1 MTSMEYSTFIKT
13 GAELMHHGILGQ
25 KWGIRRYQP
34 YPEGHKGGQETGEA
48 ARRARHQGKL
58 ERLKMKTELAE
69 AKNKLANAKQKNEI
83 DEAQA
88 KLQVAQ
94 AKAAIR
100 SPNATAQG
108 SNGGQQNQQMRVVAN
123 PSSEALKQN
132 VIRSGDPKMLKR
144 YEKMLDNNEF
154 RAAKDRIEMRKQLED
169 NVRKETINRFMD
181 KGETIVNTI
190 KKAGSIASEA
200 KNAYNNA
207 VEIQNKLFPNSKWK
221 KIKDETPLTPEQKQ
235 KFIQAIEKQDAF
247 RQHTGFDPF
256 TGKRAK
262 GLYDSQGHFIRFATA
277 TEERTGIVV
286 DPSTGISIDLNNT
299 YGPGAP
305 LQMFDPASFTPTPR
319 PADNTSTP
327 SPPPSP
333 RVRGRSYHIRHSD
346 NYSDELYHHGVLGM
360 HWGIR
365 RFQPYRKG
373 EEVRGGKEVGLA
385 TKVKQIN
392 FAEKIRK
399 GVHEVNKL
407 RNTIQKGKE
416 DKAAHKLRMKQ
427 LRDAKAEIGR
437 ARRHELMERMRMRV
451 QEEEDKAREAKR
463 EENERRERNV
473 ERVRQ
478 IAGDIAKAGAAAYG
492 IYNMKKYY
500 DSMRNPTQTAA
511 SLISGNGSNLTSST
525 SSAPRPQP
533 VSPTSSGG
541 STAGGTR
548 TTNTLPTNVSQAI
561 RSPSSASS
569 AQTSSNRSRSRL
581 RSAINRRIRAGEI
594 RRDATRRY
602 NQAIDDTTNVELRNV
617 GRMQALQEQIGESV
631 LNDMANPD
639 PLAPISNRTR
649 ELQDR
654 EEQMMRDQEI
664 IAAYRSTLRNS
675 RDGISRSTRRKLSR
689 LSQDDINDALLN
701 TMRQKEEL
709 RRRYN
714 KLRNRSN

>member
-25 KWGIRRYQP
+25 KWGVRRYQP
-34 YPEGHKGGQETGEA
+34 YPEGHEGGKETGEA

-94 AKAAIR
+94 AKAAIKNP
-100 SPNATAQG
+100 SASTQIG
-108 SNGGQQNQQMRVVAN
+108 NGGQQNQQMKVVAN
-123 PSSEALKQN
+123 PSSEAIKQN

-154 RAAKDRIEMRKQLED
+154 RAAKERIEMRKQLED

-235 KFIQAIEKQDAF
+235 KLIQAIEKQDAF

-262 GLYDSQGHFIRFATA
+262 GLYDAQGHFIRFATA
-277 TEERTGIVV
+277 TEERTGIIV
-286 DPSTGISIDLNNT
+286 DPNTGISIDLNT
-299 YGPGAP
+299 AVGPGTP
-305 LQMFDPASFTPTPR
+305 IQMFDPTSFTPTPR

-327 SPPPSP
+327 TP
-333 RVRGRSYHIRHSD
+333 RTSARYRDHTLHLQGIRHSD
-346 NYSDELYHHGVLGM
+346 TYSDELYHHGILGM

-373 EEVRGGKEVGLA
+373 ERVKGGKEVGQA

-437 ARRHELMERMRMRV
+437 ARRHELMERMRMRI

-478 IAGDIAKAGAAAYG
+478 ITGDVAKAGAAAYG

-500 DSMRNPTQTAA
+500 DSMRNPVRAA
-511 SLISGNGSNLTSST
+511 SSIISSNGLNPASPTSSV
-525 SSAPRPQP
+525 PRPTP
-533 VSPTSSGG
+533 VSPTHGG
-541 STAGGTR
+541 NTHA
-548 TTNTLPTNVSQAI
+548 TNTLPSSVSQAI
-561 RSPSSASS
+561 RATNASNP
-569 AQTSSNRSRSRL
+569 TGSRL
-581 RSAINRRIRAGEI
+581 RSSINRRIRAGEI
-594 RRDATRRY
+594 RRDTRRRY
-602 NQAIDDTTNVELRNV
+602 NQALDDTNDTERRNV
-617 GRMQALQEQIGESV
+617 GRMSELQRQIGESIA
-631 LNDMANPD
+631 NDMANP
-639 PLAPISNRTR
+639 LAPISDRTR
-649 ELQDR
+649 ELQSR
-654 EEQMMRDQEI
+654 EQDLLREQDI
-664 IAAYRSTLRNS
+664 IQAYRSTLRNS
-675 RDGISRSTRRKLSR
+675 RDKISRSTKRKFR
-689 LSQDDINDALLN
+689 GMSQDDINDALLN

-709 RRRYN
+709 RQRYN
-714 KLRNRSN
+714 ELRNRS

>member
-1 MTSMEYSTFIKT
+1 
-13 GAELMHHGILGQ
+13 MHHGILGQ
-25 KWGIRRYQP
+25 KWGIRRFQP
-34 YPEGHKGGQETGEA
+34 YPEGYKGGQETGEA

-235 KFIQAIEKQDAF
+235 KLIQTIEQQDAF

-256 TGKRAK
+256 TGKQAK

-319 PADNTSTP
+319 PANNTPTP
-327 SPPPSP
+327 SPQPNP

-373 EEVRGGKEVGLA
+373 EEVKGGKEVGLA

-478 IAGDIAKAGAAAYG
+478 IAGDIAKAGAAAYS

-500 DSMRNPTQTAA
+500 DSMRNPVSAVSQLT
-511 SLISGNGSNLTSST
+511 SNNGST
-525 SSAPRPQP
+525 SAPQSSNVPTP
-533 VSPTSSGG
+533 TPISPTSSG
-541 STAGGTR
+541 STSGNTR

-631 LNDMANPD
+631 LNDIANPD

-689 LSQDDINDALLN
+689 LSQDDINDALLD
-701 TMRQKEEL
+701 TLRQKEEL

-714 KLRNRSN
+714 ELRNRSN

>member
-25 KWGIRRYQP
+25 KWGVRRYQP
-34 YPEGHKGGQETGEA
+34 YPEGHEGGKETGEA

-88 KLQVAQ
+88 RLQVAQ
-94 AKAAIR
+94 AKAAIKNP
-100 SPNATAQG
+100 STSTQG
-108 SNGGQQNQQMRVVAN
+108 GNGGQQNQQMKVVAN
-123 PSSEALKQN
+123 PSSEAIKQN

-154 RAAKDRIEMRKQLED
+154 RAAKERIEMRKQLED

-221 KIKDETPLTPEQKQ
+221 KIKDETPMTPEQKQ
-235 KFIQAIEKQDAF
+235 KLIQAIEKQDAF

-277 TEERTGIVV
+277 TEERTGIIV
-286 DPSTGISIDLNNT
+286 DPSTGISIDLNT
-299 YGPGAP
+299 AVGPGTP
-305 LQMFDPASFTPTPR
+305 IQMFDPTSFTPTPR

-333 RVRGRSYHIRHSD
+333 RVRGRSYHIRHD
-346 NYSDELYHHGVLGM
+346 DIYSDELYHHGVLGM

-373 EEVRGGKEVGLA
+373 ERVKGGKEVGQA

-392 FAEKIRK
+392 FAEKIQK

-478 IAGDIAKAGAAAYG
+478 IAGDVAKAGAAAYG

-500 DSMRNPTQTAA
+500 DSLKSPTQAVT
-511 SLISGNGSNLTSST
+511 SLISGNGSNP
-525 SSAPRPQP
+525 A
-533 VSPTSSGG
+533 SPTSSGPQG
-541 STAGGTR
+541 HQVGANASTSSNSGR
-548 TTNTLPTNVSQAI
+548 TTNTLPSNVSSAI
-561 RSPSSASS
+561 RSATSSSGSHQRSSTSRVRDTFNELERRIAVRKGTQRQLSAVDNQMRRLNNRRLDLYSRVDTLSPSEFESRNKKIQNDMNTAEEYRQALKNIANNTIGSSAKKMFKNKRS
-569 AQTSSNRSRSRL
+569 TEEVDDWFFNTNREMDRL
-581 RSAINRRIRAGEI
+581 RERYRRSI
-594 RRDATRRY
+594 
-602 NQAIDDTTNVELRNV
+602 
-617 GRMQALQEQIGESV
+617 
-631 LNDMANPD
+631 
-639 PLAPISNRTR
+639 
-649 ELQDR
+649 
-654 EEQMMRDQEI
+654 
-664 IAAYRSTLRNS
+664 
-675 RDGISRSTRRKLSR
+675 
-689 LSQDDINDALLN
+689 
-701 TMRQKEEL
+701 
-709 RRRYN
+709 
-714 KLRNRSN
+714 